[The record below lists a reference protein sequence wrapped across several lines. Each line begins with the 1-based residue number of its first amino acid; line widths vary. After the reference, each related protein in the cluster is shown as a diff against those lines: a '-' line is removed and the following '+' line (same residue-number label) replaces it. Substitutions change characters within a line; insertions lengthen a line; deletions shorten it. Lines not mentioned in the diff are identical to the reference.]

1 MTQMTNRL
9 QDQKIIEIAKQQFE
23 QTKKNKLPVTIVDL
37 PSNGKVYPE
46 EHPLHSGTIEMRYMT
61 AYDEDI
67 LTDVSYIKNGVV
79 FDKLLES
86 IITTQIS
93 ISDIIEADKDALII
107 AARINAYG
115 SEYPVTVTDPV
126 TNKPID
132 AVIDL
137 HKLTAKPFTLTPDE
151 NGEFSYEINSETQ
164 IKFTYRIKSGDT
176 TISKFLLDSITEI
189 NGNRSSSDIESFI
202 RYEFLAGPAKKFRQY
217 ISDNAPGLNMTYDFE
232 GDDGSTFNTRF
243 PIGADLFWF

>member
-46 EHPLHSGTIEMRYMT
+46 DHPLHSGKIEMRYMT

-67 LTDVSYIKNGVV
+67 LTDASYVKNGVV

-86 IITTQIS
+86 IITTPIV

-107 AARINAYG
+107 AARIHAYG
-115 SEYPVTVTDPV
+115 SEYPVSVVDPA
-126 TNKPID
+126 TSKSID
-132 AVIDL
+132 AIVDL
-137 HKLTAKPFTLTPDE
+137 YKLTAKPFTLTPDK
-151 NGEFSYEINSETQ
+151 NGEFLYEINTETQ
-164 IKFTYRIKSGDT
+164 IKFTYRINTADD
-176 TISKFLLDSITEI
+176 TISKYLLASITEI
-189 NGNRSSSDIESFI
+189 NGNRSKADIESFI
-202 RYEFLAGPAKKFRQY
+202 RYEFLAGPAKKFRKY
-217 ISDNAPGLNMTYDFE
+217 IIDNAPGLNMTYDFE
-232 GDDGSTFNTRF
+232 GDGGSTFNARF
-243 PIGADLFWF
+243 PIGIDLFWF

>member
-46 EHPLHSGTIEMRYMT
+46 DHPLHSGKIEMRYMT

-67 LTDVSYIKNGVV
+67 LTDASYVKNGVV

-86 IITTQIS
+86 IITTPIV

-107 AARINAYG
+107 AARIHAYG
-115 SEYPVTVTDPV
+115 SEYPVSVVDPA
-126 TNKPID
+126 TSKSID
-132 AVIDL
+132 AIVDL
-137 HKLTAKPFTLTPDE
+137 YKLTAKPFTLTPDK
-151 NGEFSYEINSETQ
+151 NGEFLYEINTETQ
-164 IKFTYRIKSGDT
+164 IKFT
-176 TISKFLLDSITEI
+176 
-189 NGNRSSSDIESFI
+189 
-202 RYEFLAGPAKKFRQY
+202 
-217 ISDNAPGLNMTYDFE
+217 
-232 GDDGSTFNTRF
+232 
-243 PIGADLFWF
+243 